1 MKVLRVYVDTS
12 VIGGCFDSEFE
23 PWSNGLVRDLRRGH
37 FRPVL
42 SDVTSAEIALAP
54 APVRELYAE
63 LLGLSPEVVQVSAET
78 LTLLAHY
85 EAREVL
91 GKRFRNDMLHIAL
104 ATIAEADVLV
114 SWNFRHIVRLDKI
127 RLFNSVNLEQGYKTL
142 PIHSPREVTTYGTQD

>member
-23 PWSNGLVRDLRRGH
+23 PWSNGLVTDLRRGH

-63 LLGLSPEVVQVSAET
+63 LLGLSPEVVQVGAET

-85 EAREVL
+85 EARGVL
-91 GKRFRNDMLHIAL
+91 GKRFRNDMIMAHLPSVPRRKL
-104 ATIAEADVLV
+104 DDVA
-114 SWNFRHIVRLDKI
+114 SSSYRLTSGNSFEQFAHRRIPTQGGMQRDKPFI
-127 RLFNSVNLEQGYKTL
+127 ES
-142 PIHSPREVTTYGTQD
+142 H